1 LEPLLLAGIT
11 IIAWYGWTRRNER
24 GLEEGKALTEMTA
37 RALEASGYT
46 LTGWG
51 EESRNRKTAST
62 YPRGYEKEYTLD
74 GVRFRSM
81 VTLHSPE
88 RNRANISAGV
98 YSGLNCYFNCS
109 RGNSGINK
117 LNELDIQTLAVRA
130 LQNYRANTPFNTV
143 KPSKLY

>member
-1 LEPLLLAGIT
+1 LELLVLAGIAL
-11 IIAWYGWTRRNER
+11 IAWYGWTRSNER

-37 RALEASGYT
+37 RALEASGYK

-62 YPRGYEKEYTLD
+62 YPREYEKEYTLD

-88 RNRANISAGV
+88 RNRYPLASIQVIIAT
-98 YSGLNCYFNCS
+98 LTAQEA
-109 RGNSGINK
+109 IA
-117 LNELDIQTLAVRA
+117 ELT
-130 LQNYRANTPFNTV
+130 
-143 KPSKLY
+143 S